1 MILEKIARSLMIL
14 EKITTSPM
22 IIEKITT
29 LDSRDTALLARLL
42 AST

>member
-1 MILEKIARSLMIL
+1 MIIQKIARSLMIIH
-14 EKITTSPM
+14 KITASLM

-29 LDSRDTALLARLL
+29 LHSRDTALLAKLL